1 MQTASL
7 HLSAD
12 EFDDADFRPLQRI
25 GPHLV
30 LAFLSI
36 AAVRDGSRIARLQQ
50 AFSGTRLVGCT
61 TAGEIAADG
70 VSADGAAL
78 VAIRFDQPHFRA
90 VSAALPTMDAS
101 AGAGAVLARQLAAP
115 DLRSVIVF
123 APGVAINGSALI
135 KGLVDGVGPQ
145 VTITG
150 GLAGDGGAFTQTWT
164 LLDDRL
170 DSQQVV
176 AIGLYGDTVRVA
188 HGSFGGWQ
196 PFGPVRQV
204 TRASGNVLYELD
216 GEPALEIY
224 RRYLG
229 EHAKDLPASGL
240 LFPFAILGDDH
251 RDIGLI
257 RTILGIDEVERSLV
271 LAGDVELGGF
281 LRLMH
286 ASTNALIDGA
296 HAAAAA
302 ARLMVESQRPGVAIL
317 VSCVGRKLV
326 MGGRVDEE
334 VEAVAEVFGQGATI
348 TGYYSNGEISPFV
361 ASQDCR
367 LHNQTMTVTYLYE

>member
-1 MQTASL
+1 MAGLFRCRSEPARNCPDPAGANGRQIVTNVPARGCGPSKSRDGRQLHARTGQALPILSVNGRPNVPMPRRPPRVARPPDQPHRHPATVSMQTASL

-176 AIGLYGDTVRVA
+176 AIGLYGDAVRVA
-188 HGSFGGWQ
+188 H
-196 PFGPVRQV
+196 
-204 TRASGNVLYELD
+204 
-216 GEPALEIY
+216 
-224 RRYLG
+224 
-229 EHAKDLPASGL
+229 
-240 LFPFAILGDDH
+240 
-251 RDIGLI
+251 
-257 RTILGIDEVERSLV
+257 
-271 LAGDVELGGF
+271 
-281 LRLMH
+281 
-286 ASTNALIDGA
+286 
-296 HAAAAA
+296 
-302 ARLMVESQRPGVAIL
+302 
-317 VSCVGRKLV
+317 
-326 MGGRVDEE
+326 
-334 VEAVAEVFGQGATI
+334 
-348 TGYYSNGEISPFV
+348 
-361 ASQDCR
+361 
-367 LHNQTMTVTYLYE
+367 